1 MAARCVTCEL
11 GQRRRRGEAPIWDH
25 IAATEGWDVAH
36 AFGTDIEGWCVVVA
50 RRHITSLA
58 ELTDDEAAE
67 LGPLVRDLSQALEI
81 VVGSTKTYLAQFA
94 EHPDHRHV
102 HLHVIPRSDEL
113 PPDSRGPGVFSRL
126 GLPERDWVP
135 EDRRT
140 ELALRIR
147 ERLALG
153 GEPGP
158 A

>member
-1 MAARCVTCEL
+1 
-11 GQRRRRGEAPIWDH
+11 
-25 IAATEGWDVAH
+25 
-36 AFGTDIEGWCVVVA
+36 VVVA

-67 LGPLVRDLSQALEI
+67 LGPLVRDLSQALEM